1 MSSSGQSS
9 EIRIHN
15 TPVIQLHNNVIPS
28 STRVSVLG
36 SGVTVKIVK
45 ERQGAWPLL
54 CRQKFNWVKIDP
66 DSAIVET
73 EEVKVKES
81 KAEVLSTKVCKL
93 SDERE
98 VEYECNLDE
107 SDPGTTD
114 SESCDENEIEEIL
127 L

>member
-1 MSSSGQSS
+1 MG

-15 TPVIQLHNNVIPS
+15 TPVLQLHNNVIPS

-45 ERQGAWPLL
+45 KRQGVWPLL
-54 CRQKFNWVKIDP
+54 CRQKYNWVKIDP
-66 DSAIVET
+66 DSAIVEA
-73 EEVKVKES
+73 EEAKVKES
-81 KAEVLSTKVCKL
+81 KAEVLNTKVCKS
-93 SDERE
+93 SD
-98 VEYECNLDE
+98 ECNLDK